1 MSGVPAVASSG
12 TGVGERYSSRQISL
26 YKFLRLAGDLLMP
39 SLYTP
44 YIQMLASLSKN
55 NQASLHC
62 FNLLKLNGL
71 GSGGNAISWDHFFS
85 SLHQYFVNLRQEVQV
100 ATSDT
105 IYRLRSMTKGISPA
119 EISGLAAVLR
129 LVTVVSDYSEP
140 ARLAFA
146 QVSSFFLTG
155 FVKRGDRAPP
165 VFGKYVSVFS
175 TNAQFR
181 FAIVVLD
188 SVLRDQAL
196 LTVSVLIMYFRE
208 YRMCRGPLEGRY
220 VSSKILLWA

>member
-1 MSGVPAVASSG
+1 MNQQPGGGGGEDSSILHELVLDYWCPVEMSGVPAVASSG

-62 FNLLKLNGL
+62 FNLLKLNGM

-146 QVSSFFLTG
+146 QVSPFFSHGVRKAGSPSFWKIRKCIFN
-155 FVKRGDRAPP
+155 KRTIP
-165 VFGKYVSVFS
+165 VC
-175 TNAQFR
+175 
-181 FAIVVLD
+181 D
-188 SVLRDQAL
+188 SCTR
-196 LTVSVLIMYFRE
+196 
-208 YRMCRGPLEGRY
+208 
-220 VSSKILLWA
+220 

>member
-1 MSGVPAVASSG
+1 M
-12 TGVGERYSSRQISL
+12 
-26 YKFLRLAGDLLMP
+26 
-39 SLYTP
+39 
-44 YIQMLASLSKN
+44 
-55 NQASLHC
+55 HC
-62 FNLLKLNGL
+62 FNLLKLNGM

-155 FVKRGDRAPP
+155 FVKRAPP

-175 TNAQFR
+175 TNVQFR

-196 LTVSVLIMYFRE
+196 LTVSVPFLYFRK
-208 YRMCRGPLEGRY
+208 YQMCRGPLEGRW
-220 VSSKILLWA
+220 VSSKSPSRV

>member
-62 FNLLKLNGL
+62 FNLLKLNGM

-146 QVSSFFLTG
+146 QV
-155 FVKRGDRAPP
+155 R
-165 VFGKYVSVFS
+165 
-175 TNAQFR
+175 
-181 FAIVVLD
+181 
-188 SVLRDQAL
+188 
-196 LTVSVLIMYFRE
+196 
-208 YRMCRGPLEGRY
+208 
-220 VSSKILLWA
+220 